1 METLGILFNSQARVK
16 IIRLFL
22 FNQELAYDFKDIC
35 NKSKVKKHE
44 AKKELSLL
52 QKAGLIKT
60 RSFYKTI
67 IKKKGPSRGRA
78 GKKLVESKKK
88 EKGWCLDSSFSYMK
102 ALRELLLSTES
113 LERANIVKKLS
124 SAGKLKFVL
133 VAGVFIQDP
142 DSRLDMLVVGDNI
155 RKSTIEKSIKDIES
169 EIGKEL
175 AYAYFDTE
183 DFKYRLGMYDK
194 LVRDALDYP
203 HKILLDKI
211 IIQK

>member
-1 METLGILFNSQARVK
+1 MNMETLGILFNSQARVK
-16 IIRLFL
+16 IVRLFL
-22 FNQELAYDFKDIC
+22 FNQEMTYDLKDIC
-35 NKSKVKKHE
+35 DKSKVKSPE
-44 AKKELSLL
+44 AKKEISLL

-60 RSFYKTI
+60 RIFYKTI
-67 IKKKGPSRGRA
+67 IKKR
-78 GKKLVESKKK
+78 GKKQVESKKK
-88 EKGWCLDSSFSYMK
+88 EKGWCLNPDFSYMN

-113 LERANIVKKLS
+113 LERASIVKKLS

-133 VAGVFIQDP
+133 VAGIFIQDP

-155 RKSTIEKSIKDIES
+155 RKSTIERNIKDIES

-194 LVRDALDYP
+194 LIRDALDYP

-211 IIQK
+211 TPQK

>member
-22 FNQELAYDFKDIC
+22 FNQEMTYDFGDIC
-35 NKSKVKKHE
+35 NKSKIKPNE
-44 AKKELSLL
+44 ARKELSLL
-52 QKAGLIKT
+52 KKAGLIKT
-60 RSFYKTI
+60 RVFYKTI
-67 IKKKGPSRGRA
+67 IKKKG
-78 GKKLVESKKK
+78 KKQIESKKK
-88 EKGWCLDSSFSYMK
+88 EKGWCLDLSFSYMI
-102 ALRELLLSTES
+102 ALRDLLLSTES

-142 DSRLDMLVVGDNI
+142 DSRLDMLVVGDGI
-155 RKSTIEKSIKDIES
+155 RKSTLEKGIKDIES

-203 HKILLDKI
+203 HKVLLDKI
-211 IIQK
+211 MPQK

>member
-1 METLGILFNSQARVK
+1 METLGILFDSQARVK

-22 FNQELAYDFKDIC
+22 FNQEMTYDFLDIC
-35 NKSKVKKHE
+35 NKSKVKTNE

-52 QKAGLIKT
+52 KKAGLIKT

-67 IKKKGPSRGRA
+67 TRKKGKKQIELKKK
-78 GKKLVESKKK
+78 K
-88 EKGWCLDSSFSYMK
+88 KGWCLDLSFSYMG

-113 LERANIVKKLS
+113 LEHANIVKKLS

-142 DSRLDMLVVGDNI
+142 DSRLDMLVVGDGI
-155 RKSTIEKSIKDIES
+155 RKSTIEKCIKDIES

-211 IIQK
+211 MPQK